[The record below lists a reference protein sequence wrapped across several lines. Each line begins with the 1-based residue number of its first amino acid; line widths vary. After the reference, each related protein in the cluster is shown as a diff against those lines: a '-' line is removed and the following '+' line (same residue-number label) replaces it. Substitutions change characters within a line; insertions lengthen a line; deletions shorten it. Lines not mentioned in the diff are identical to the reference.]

1 MGRMVAVVVACML
14 LAGWAVA
21 EEGKA
26 RILISKQ
33 VSSLCSTLDLIQL
46 MQISN
51 KFLVEGMDIVVK
63 YNLFNVGDNAATNV
77 QVSDSGFRQEDFDVV
92 AGQTKYRLDRVPPG
106 ANASHT
112 VVVRPKK
119 FGYFNFTAAE
129 VIYSAGEGGAPVVGL
144 SSDPGQGV
152 IIASRD
158 YERQFS
164 AHVVG
169 SQGQGGRSNPSL
181 AARLGSLR
189 RDDSALP
196 GNPLPPLVVQQV
208 QVRGHHGCQE
218 GVDSCCDPPDLPSA
232 PRLADCFCH
241 LPGCARVYCGVLSIP
256 RQTPAYQSHSA
267 TPRGLLYPHN
277 KLINENWLFRIF

>member
-1 MGRMVAVVVACML
+1 MLAVVAC
-14 LAGWAVA
+14 LAVAGVAAA
-21 EEGKA
+21 EEGRA

-33 VSSLCSTLDLIQL
+33 VGKICLNLDLIHHL
-46 MQISN
+46 QISN

-77 QVSDSGFRQEDFDVV
+77 QVSDAGFRQEDFDVV
-92 AGQTKYRLDRVPPG
+92 AGQTRYRLDRVPPG

-112 VVVRPKK
+112 LVVRPKK

-129 VIYSAGEGGAPVVGL
+129 VVYSAGEGGAPVVGL

-169 SQGQGGRSNPSL
+169 SQGLADWSNPSL
-181 AARLGSLR
+181 AARLGRLR
-189 RDDSALP
+189 RDDPALP
-196 GNPLPPLVVQQV
+196 RHPLPPVVVQQV
-208 QVRGHHGCQE
+208 QVRGHHGRQE
-218 GVDSCCDPPDLPSA
+218 GVDSCCDPPDLP
-232 PRLADCFCH
+232 LAVCFAICQGMPEYIVECF
-241 LPGCARVYCGVLSIP
+241 LYPGIPELSSP
-256 RQTPAYQSHSA
+256 HSA
-267 TPRGLLYPHN
+267 TPRGSPEDILLYPNN
-277 KLINENWLFRIF
+277 KLIKYE